1 MRTHFDYEKRTLL
14 NKLEKELKD
23 TEETLKYLKDVKRKK
38 KKDWTDFKNFLQ
50 NFEGWWI
57 RFDDYK
63 SELLQ
68 YIYIWYGEGRS
79 FIELSTVDDKFVAE
93 HPDRAVKRYWLKDC
107 VYYTPDEMREL
118 IQKRVEREELRL
130 QAIDSNIRDLD
141 KIRDGLIVNIKPL
154 IGYLEQFEWE
164 GWFNN
169 EPIYYPMR
177 DIIQV
182 MF

>member
-1 MRTHFDYEKRTLL
+1 MRKNLTYEKWEVLK
-14 NKLEKELKD
+14 KLQEELHD

-38 KKDWTDFKNFLQ
+38 KKDWTDFKYFLQ
-50 NFEGWWI
+50 NFEGWEI

-79 FIELSTVDDKFVAE
+79 SFELSTVDDEFVVA
-93 HPDRAVKRYWLKDC
+93 HPDRVVKRYWLKDC

-118 IQKRVEREELRL
+118 IQKRIEREELRL

-141 KIRDGLIVNIKPL
+141 KIRDELMDKFIPVIEY
-154 IGYLEQFEWE
+154 IEQFEWE
-164 GWFNN
+164 WWFNN
-169 EPIYYPMR
+169 EPIYYVLR
-177 DIIQV
+177 HTLEKC
-182 MF
+182 F